1 MALWSSSYIDRDE
14 SMNAVS
20 EREKQ
25 ELLQGKKQNPQAT
38 NREVAS
44 FWNRLKEND
53 RATRQKGHESTR
65 HSHQA
70 THMWLIRHCLIYIS
84 LEQLT

>member
-14 SMNAVS
+14 SMNVVS

-25 ELLQGKKQNPQAT
+25 ELLQGKKRNPQAT

-44 FWNRLKEND
+44 FWNRLEEND
-53 RATRQKGHESTR
+53 RATRQK
-65 HSHQA
+65 
-70 THMWLIRHCLIYIS
+70 
-84 LEQLT
+84 